1 MNWTIII
8 KALAALALL
17 VIGFILVFGTT
28 TDDTGVS
35 REDTQRTSEERQTND
50 EIITS
55 QVCPQE
61 TCIHQ
66 HSSRDFTMPYSSELN
81 LNSSCDE
88 IKDYILVNL
97 ERINTDAFHSSD
109 DTRVTGSMKK
119 ELIFILENRSD
130 MITNNGTSSPGIR
143 FKFCCP
149 TEENCLL

>member
-1 MNWTIII
+1 MNLGIII
-8 KALAALALL
+8 ALAAL
-17 VIGFILVFGTT
+17 VIGVIIVFSRST

-35 REDTQRTSEERQTND
+35 QGDTQRTSEERQTND

-55 QVCPQE
+55 RVCPQE
-61 TCIHQ
+61 TCVHQ
-66 HSSRDFTMPYSSELN
+66 HSSRDFTIPYSSELN

-109 DTRVTGSMKK
+109 DTPITGSMKK
-119 ELIFILENRSD
+119 DLIFILENRSD
-130 MITNNGTSSPGIR
+130 MITNNGTSSPGIK

>member
-1 MNWTIII
+1 MGILDSILKIIYRI
-8 KALAALALL
+8 ICLFYKCA
-17 VIGFILVFGTT
+17 ICP
-28 TDDTGVS
+28 
-35 REDTQRTSEERQTND
+35 EDTC
-50 EIITS
+50 
-55 QVCPQE
+55 V
-61 TCIHQ
+61 HQ

-88 IKDYILVNL
+88 IKDYILANL

-109 DTRVTGSMKK
+109 DTPITGSMKK

-130 MITNNGTSSPGIR
+130 MITNNGNSSPGIK